1 MPAHTLG
8 RWAWCVLI
16 YGEPMTKHAPPPE
29 AMPANAPNISPLKAG
44 AATEEKAQP
53 ESDAAKVEAAL
64 FEPRQNDDD
73 GDTSMVVLD
82 PPKTPMK
89 GEGQNGALQGQEES
103 SNSSLSSPSPLP
115 DEGKVFMGTNYPASI
130 TSVIDFI
137 KYRCVQ
143 LDYEEAKAQREQE
156 LRAQNE
162 KVDQANGGSSS
173 PRKSGG
179 DLATPVGRKA
189 KRQLKEAQE
198 ARKAQVDELCQK
210 LENCRTYY
218 MWHGGEV
225 DPGDPAG
232 SI

>member
-1 MPAHTLG
+1 
-8 RWAWCVLI
+8 
-16 YGEPMTKHAPPPE
+16 MTKHAPPPE